1 MPSVRTISTALI
13 TGAALVAGTGMAVA
27 ASEIASRA
35 DEQGAPITLSGSVEG
50 LVPGAARDLSVTI
63 ANPNPKPLVVGEVT
77 TAVASP
83 DKACPATT
91 LTAAPLA
98 APVAVPAQ
106 STASGRIPV
115 TLAADA
121 PSACQGVRFALR
133 FSVVGRGEGSLTAT
147 PAPVAPATPAA
158 PSTPASGTPAT
169 AKPSGALKTVTVT
182 RRRRVCMTLKVR
194 VRGKVR
200 RRKVCRIVKVKV
212 KIQVPR

>member
-27 ASEIASRA
+27 ASEIAGRA

-50 LVPGAARDLSVTI
+50 LVPGAARDLTVTI

-147 PAPVAPATPAA
+147 PAPVAPTSPATPAT
-158 PSTPASGTPAT
+158 PSSGTPAT

>member
-27 ASEIASRA
+27 ASEIAGRA

-50 LVPGAARDLSVTI
+50 LVPGAARDLTVTI

-182 RRRRVCMTLKVR
+182 RRRRVCMTLTVR

>member
-27 ASEIASRA
+27 ASEIAGRA

-50 LVPGAARDLSVTI
+50 LVPGAARDLTVTI

>member
-27 ASEIASRA
+27 ASEIAGRA

-50 LVPGAARDLSVTI
+50 LVPGAARDLTVTI
-63 ANPNPKPLVVGEVT
+63 ANPNPKPLVVGEVR

-147 PAPVAPATPAA
+147 PAPVAPTSPATPAT
-158 PSTPASGTPAT
+158 PSSRTPAT

>member
-27 ASEIASRA
+27 ASEIAGRA

-50 LVPGAARDLSVTI
+50 LVPGAARDLTVTI

-147 PAPVAPATPAA
+147 PAPVAPTSPMTPATP
-158 PSTPASGTPAT
+158 SSGTPAT

>member
-1 MPSVRTISTALI
+1 MPSARTISTALI

-27 ASEIASRA
+27 ASEIAGRA

-50 LVPGAARDLSVTI
+50 LVPGAARDLTVTI